1 MRHLCVIEEMLLV
14 DVFDL
19 DTYKIVAYGT
29 YMHFEQIDNLLTLHK
44 NDYRFKSLV
53 KTKIKYKL
61 YINVT
66 RLMTS

>member
-29 YMHFEQIDNLLTLHK
+29 YMHFKRIDNLLILHK
-44 NDYRFKSLV
+44 NDYSFISLV
-53 KTKIKYKL
+53 KIKILYKL
-61 YINVT
+61 YI
-66 RLMTS
+66 

>member
-29 YMHFEQIDNLLTLHK
+29 YMDFKQIDNLLTLHK

-53 KTKIKYKL
+53 KTKITYKL

-66 RLMTS
+66 LHQV